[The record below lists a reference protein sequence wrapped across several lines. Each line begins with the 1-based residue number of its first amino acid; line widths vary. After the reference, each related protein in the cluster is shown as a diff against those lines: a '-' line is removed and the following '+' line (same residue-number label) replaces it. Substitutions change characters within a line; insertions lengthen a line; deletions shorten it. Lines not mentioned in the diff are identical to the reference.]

1 MTHDELKTAINKMN
15 LAKIKTFSAS
25 RIKDLTD
32 DFKDDL
38 LIDIAKKARTDKEAL
53 EVIDWLKQKYEY
65 IYEKRKSLPMILRE
79 MRKRVEF
86 ELPLTPDNTQLNEE
100 NHSLNEENRSLNTEN
115 AELNEENRSLNTENA
130 KLNEENRSL
139 NTENAKLNEENAK
152 LNKENAKLNEENR
165 SLNTENAKLLQQLK
179 AFQSQLQGI
188 AELEAEKASLE
199 KLLEEE
205 KLKNQGIDDLPEL
218 DEVQKMTLH
227 KKIVFFTT
235 VTSVLLDKR
244 YTNMRN
250 LASFIASMCNE
261 KPSTIGPMLSRIGQ
275 ISDDNPNPKLSAT
288 LHSAA
293 QCVSDL
299 LLQILTDETRHD
311 KSQIINK
318 ISENLLLNYPLP
330 EDE

>member
-115 AELNEENRSLNTENA
+115 AE
-130 KLNEENRSL
+130 LNEENRSL

>member
-1 MTHDELKTAINKMN
+1 MTHDELKTAINKMD
-15 LAKIKTFSAS
+15 LEKIKTFSAY

-38 LIDIAKKARTDKEAL
+38 LIDIAKKARTDNEAL
-53 EVIDWLKQKYEY
+53 GVIDWLNQKYSHLY
-65 IYEKRKSLPMILRE
+65 PKHTFPPILIE

-115 AELNEENRSLNTENA
+115 A
-130 KLNEENRSL
+130 KLNEEDRSP
-139 NTENAKLNEENAK
+139 
-152 LNKENAKLNEENR
+152 
-165 SLNTENAKLLQQLK
+165 NTENAKLLQQLK

-188 AELEAEKASLE
+188 AELKAEKASLE
-199 KLLEEE
+199 KQLEEE
-205 KLKNQGIDDLPEL
+205 RQKNQGIDDLPEL
-218 DEVQKMTLH
+218 DEVQKTTLH
-227 KKIVFFTT
+227 QKIVFFTT

-261 KPSTIGPMLSRIGQ
+261 KPSTIAPMLSRIGQ
-275 ISDDNPNPKLSAT
+275 ISDDNPNPNLSAT

-299 LLQILTDETRHD
+299 LLQILTDETRND

-318 ISENLLLNYPLP
+318 IRENLLLNNPSP

>member
-1 MTHDELKTAINKMN
+1 MTHDELKTAINKMD
-15 LAKIKTFSAS
+15 LAKIKTFSSS

-38 LIDIAKKARTDKEAL
+38 LIDIAKKARTDNEAL
-53 EVIDWLKQKYEY
+53 GVIDFLKQKYSQLY
-65 IYEKRKSLPMILRE
+65 PNHTFPPILIE

-86 ELPLTPDNTQLNEE
+86 ELPLTPDSTQLNEKNHSLNKE
-100 NHSLNEENRSLNTEN
+100 NNSLNEENLSLNTEN
-115 AELNEENRSLNTENA
+115 AELRARIAKLDTENA
-130 KLNEENRSL
+130 SL
-139 NTENAKLNEENAK
+139 K
-152 LNKENAKLNEENR
+152 
-165 SLNTENAKLLQQLK
+165 QQ
-179 AFQSQLQGI
+179 
-188 AELEAEKASLE
+188 
-199 KLLEEE
+199 LEEE
-205 KLKNQGIDDLPEL
+205 RQKNQGIDDLPEL

-227 KKIVFFTT
+227 QKIVFFTT

-261 KPSTIGPMLSRIGQ
+261 KPSTIAPMLSRIGQ

-299 LLQILTDETRHD
+299 LLQILTDETRND

-318 ISENLLLNYPLP
+318 IRENLLLIYPSP

>member
-38 LIDIAKKARTDKEAL
+38 LIDIAKKARTDNEAL
-53 EVIDWLKQKYEY
+53 GVIDWLNQRYLHLY
-65 IYEKRKSLPMILRE
+65 PNRTLPPILKE

-152 LNKENAKLNEENR
+152 LNEENAKLNEENR

-188 AELEAEKASLE
+188 AELKTEKASLE

-205 KLKNQGIDDLPEL
+205 KLKNQGIEVLGAGNDEWIVELLAHLCYGDEHIARDIL
-218 DEVQKMTLH
+218 DEIRGKEDPVIADIIFERKQK
-227 KKIVFFTT
+227 
-235 VTSVLLDKR
+235 
-244 YTNMRN
+244 N
-250 LASFIASMCNE
+250 
-261 KPSTIGPMLSRIGQ
+261 Q
-275 ISDDNPNPKLSAT
+275 ISPKTQNRELWKI
-288 LHSAA
+288 LHAA
-293 QCVSDL
+293 KLYRGIEGNFNTALRRRQ
-299 LLQILTDETRHD
+299 QR
-311 KSQIINK
+311 
-318 ISENLLLNYPLP
+318 
-330 EDE
+330 

>member
-15 LAKIKTFSAS
+15 LEKIMKFSAS

-115 AELNEENRSLNTENA
+115 AE
-130 KLNEENRSL
+130 LNEENRSL

>member
-15 LAKIKTFSAS
+15 LEKIMKFSAS

-115 AELNEENRSLNTENA
+115 AELNEENRSLNT
-130 KLNEENRSL
+130 
-139 NTENAKLNEENAK
+139 
-152 LNKENAKLNEENR
+152 ENAKLNEENR

>member
-1 MTHDELKTAINKMN
+1 MSSDSLALLTEGFSEPLVRAIMCRTQDNYEQKKFFTKIKSAYKSWRKDTDIFWGAMPNMEVYPDWMNKMQLDIESGMIITEDGSIPVPPKKPFN
-15 LAKIKTFSAS
+15 MPYVPPS
-25 RIKDLTD
+25 R
-32 DFKDDL
+32 
-38 LIDIAKKARTDKEAL
+38 
-53 EVIDWLKQKYEY
+53 
-65 IYEKRKSLPMILRE
+65 LRE
-79 MRKRVEF
+79 YVKTH
-86 ELPLTPDNTQLNEE
+86 PASNDNPPITEIVYNI
-100 NHSLNEENRSLNTEN
+100 NTKKPAQIQE
-115 AELNEENRSLNTENA
+115 T
-130 KLNEENRSL
+130 
-139 NTENAKLNEENAK
+139 
-152 LNKENAKLNEENR
+152 
-165 SLNTENAKLLQQLK
+165 
-179 AFQSQLQGI
+179 SQLQARI
-188 AELEAEKASLE
+188 AELEAENASLR
-199 KLLEEE
+199 KQLEEE
-205 KLKNQGIDDLPEL
+205 RQKNQGIDDLPEL

-227 KKIVFFTT
+227 QKIVFFTT

-261 KPSTIGPMLSRIGQ
+261 KTSTIGPMLSRIGQ

>member
-139 NTENAKLNEENAK
+139 NTENAKLNTENAK

>member
-1 MTHDELKTAINKMN
+1 MTREELKTAINKMN
-15 LAKIKTFSAS
+15 LEKIMKFSAS

-139 NTENAKLNEENAK
+139 NE
-152 LNKENAKLNEENR
+152 
-165 SLNTENAKLLQQLK
+165 ENAKLLQQLK

-188 AELEAEKASLE
+188 AELEAENASLR
-199 KLLEEE
+199 KQFEEE
-205 KLKNQGIDDLPEL
+205 RQKNQGIDDLPEL
-218 DEVQKMTLH
+218 DEVQKTTLH
-227 KKIVFFTT
+227 QKIVFFTT

-261 KPSTIGPMLSRIGQ
+261 KPSTIAPMLSRIGQ

-299 LLQILTDETRHD
+299 LLQILTDETRND

-318 ISENLLLNYPLP
+318 IRENLLLYYPSP